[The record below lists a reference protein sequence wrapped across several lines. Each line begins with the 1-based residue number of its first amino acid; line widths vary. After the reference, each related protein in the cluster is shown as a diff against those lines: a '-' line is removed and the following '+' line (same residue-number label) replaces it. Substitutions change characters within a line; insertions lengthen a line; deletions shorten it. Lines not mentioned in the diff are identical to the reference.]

1 MPNLQVGDPT
11 RPPLVALQE
20 VLFSKRSSKS
30 SRRVAAAGS
39 PVHPVEQQQQ
49 GGSREVVGIGE
60 PLASSNPTGQ
70 SSLEQAEKSAGEG
83 AQEQGWLAWGW
94 GQPGE
99 AVQSL

>member
-30 SRRVAAAGS
+30 SRQVVPNS